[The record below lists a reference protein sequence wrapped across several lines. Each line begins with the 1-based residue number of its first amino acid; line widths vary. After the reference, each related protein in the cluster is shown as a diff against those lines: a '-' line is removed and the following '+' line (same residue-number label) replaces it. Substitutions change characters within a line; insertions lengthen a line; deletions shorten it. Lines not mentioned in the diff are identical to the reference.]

1 MVTKEHNWCVVLTV
15 SKRFSSFLIKKK
27 LLKKNGMG
35 SNSDVW
41 KYWINIGSGIKTT
54 LPQMMF
60 SPQIM
65 PSPTSSLIIQIY
77 DYDLH
82 VKIQLA

>member
-1 MVTKEHNWCVVLTV
+1 MPVVTKEHNQCIVLAV
-15 SKRFSSFLIKKK
+15 SKMFSFFLKKK
-27 LLKKNGMG
+27 KILKKNGMG
-35 SNSDVW
+35 QVV

-54 LPQMMF
+54 LPQIMF
-60 SPQIM
+60 YLQIM